1 MITLFFRIRKK
12 RMAGETKRI
21 RKPTKQ
27 FESWKEG
34 DKHAPDSVRQR
45 KRREKIKGQKKR
57 EMLKGKKLQK
67 QGVGLEDKAG
77 DLQENKA
84 KDLGQKSV
92 DLLKGD
98 PTKTK
103 KSKQG
108 KQGTSAVKKNKT
120 KQK

>member
-1 MITLFFRIRKK
+1 
-12 RMAGETKRI
+12 MAGETKRI

-45 KRREKIKGQKKR
+45 KRREKVKGQKKR

-67 QGVGLEDKAG
+67 QGNVVMKDRAEED
-77 DLQENKA
+77 LVQNKA
-84 KDLGQKSV
+84 KDLGQKSM

-98 PTKTK
+98 PPKTK

-108 KQGTSAVKKNKT
+108 QHGFSGVKKTKNK
-120 KQK
+120 KK